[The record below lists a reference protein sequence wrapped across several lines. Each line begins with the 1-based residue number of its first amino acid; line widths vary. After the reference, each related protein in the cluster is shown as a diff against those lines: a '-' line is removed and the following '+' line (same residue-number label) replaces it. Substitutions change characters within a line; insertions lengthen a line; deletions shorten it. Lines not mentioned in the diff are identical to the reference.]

1 MSPSE
6 TFTRPEN
13 DPFQSRP
20 PPPRSIAALLADLAE
35 QIRTLLRLEL
45 ALFRAELAEKLHRLG
60 FGLAAVAVGA
70 VLAFSGWLALLLA
83 AVLAFAIV
91 LPPWLAALI
100 VGVVALLVAGLLLF
114 LGKRWLDAKKLVP
127 RRSLSSLRQDEA
139 WVEERLP

>member
-20 PPPRSIAALLADLAE
+20 PPRSIAALLADLAE
-35 QIRTLLRLEL
+35 QIRRLLRLEL
-45 ALFRAELAEKLHRLG
+45 ALFKVELAEKLHRLG

-70 VLAFSGWLALLLA
+70 VLALSGWLALLAA
-83 AVLAFAIV
+83 AVLALTIV

-114 LGKRWLDAKKLVP
+114 LGKRWLDAKRLVP
-127 RRSLSSLRQDEA
+127 RRSLNSLRQDEA
-139 WVEERLP
+139 WVGERLP